1 MFGNSRVSHGLAHD
15 WLGTLKPNKT
25 DIDQHMESPWSTGL
39 SIYLSGCAAALV
51 LNFVVW
57 IFTWLASMLNGQR
70 VFAKNFAKIMPQEGQ
85 KAIKKASWGCLVVFV
100 LLSWAGFAF
109 IAISF
114 VCGLISQVFS
124 LLRSLI
130 NPMPEAAR
138 VFEYRLKS
146 DPDMSPEAVWANL
159 KSMKA
164 IESGDYPTVSEAL
177 SDLEETSGDVP
188 GFNILKAASLLTEYG
203 VLKYTN
209 PSIADVKKE
218 ADSKGPSK
226 RMTHEMES

>member
-1 MFGNSRVSHGLAHD
+1 LTGDSVIGKNIFKLAPKD
-15 WLGTLKPNKT
+15 
-25 DIDQHMESPWSTGL
+25 DIKDFKKVM
-39 SIYLSGCAAALV
+39 SGCMWF
-51 LNFVVW
+51 FV
-57 IFTWLASMLNGQR
+57 F
-70 VFAKNFAKIMPQEGQ
+70 
-85 KAIKKASWGCLVVFV
+85 
-100 LLSWAGFAF
+100 LSWAGFAF

>member
-1 MFGNSRVSHGLAHD
+1 
-15 WLGTLKPNKT
+15 
-25 DIDQHMESPWSTGL
+25 
-39 SIYLSGCAAALV
+39 
-51 LNFVVW
+51 
-57 IFTWLASMLNGQR
+57 
-70 VFAKNFAKIMPQEGQ
+70 
-85 KAIKKASWGCLVVFV
+85 
-100 LLSWAGFAF
+100 
-109 IAISF
+109 
-114 VCGLISQVFS
+114 
-124 LLRSLI
+124 
-130 NPMPEAAR
+130 
-138 VFEYRLKS
+138 
-146 DPDMSPEAVWANL
+146 MSPEAVWANL

-164 IESGDYPTVSEAL
+164 IESGDYPTVSESL